1 MHYWPKT
8 NGAHERIFDVLNR
21 INRFILK
28 PNGATGEFTLIH
40 YVVQGGN
47 PDLHHDVVYWL
58 SCALALDRIAVT
70 ITSDCKMELSRSR
83 NIVLDDHYETVYE
96 ETVYA
101 LGRHIT
107 IAEGVHGNLPEEE
120 AITCNRALLFEND
133 ALASDFDAATIAM
146 ARLLSSGKPRSDAR
160 VHNRLY
166 ENLIQESCA
175 ELAKHERQWHS
186 PRNPWAYMSNMGMMY
201 VEDLNSRPMISINYR
216 NLTNFFEIVE

>member
-1 MHYWPKT
+1 MM
-8 NGAHERIFDVLNR
+8 
-21 INRFILK
+21 
-28 PNGATGEFTLIH
+28 H

-120 AITCNRALLFEND
+120 AITCTRALLFEDD
-133 ALASDFDAATIAM
+133 ALAFDFDAATIAM
-146 ARLLSSGKPRSDAR
+146 ARLLSLGKPRLDTR

-175 ELAKHERQWHS
+175 ELAKHKRYYPRRS
-186 PRNPWAYMSNMGMMY
+186 RNPWPYMMSIDG
-201 VEDLNSRPMISINYR
+201 PQSIN
-216 NLTNFFEIVE
+216 LIDPPTLHF